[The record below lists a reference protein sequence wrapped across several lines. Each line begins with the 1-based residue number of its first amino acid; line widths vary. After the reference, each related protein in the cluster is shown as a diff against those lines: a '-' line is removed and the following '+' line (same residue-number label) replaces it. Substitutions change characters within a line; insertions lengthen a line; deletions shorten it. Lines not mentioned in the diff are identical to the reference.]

1 MRNKKLVTITV
12 SKEVLDWID
21 EKIKTRKFASR
32 SHAIDY
38 IVAKFIK
45 EKGDEE

>member
-21 EKIKTRKFASR
+21 EKIKSRRFASR

-38 IVAKFIK
+38 IVAKFME
-45 EKGDEE
+45 EKSEEK